1 MVITRFEDL
10 KGDGVRTVQAALRTL
25 QIPASTDAIMQ
36 AVERQGY
43 CVVERQGS
51 ELGIHGVIGLCGG
64 EGGG

>member
-1 MVITRFEDL
+1 VVSAVPGTGAWSRWVAASRPVAVMVSSL
-10 KGDGVRTVQAALRTL
+10 
-25 QIPASTDAIMQ
+25 TD
-36 AVERQGY
+36 QGY